1 RSVRA
6 VEGAGLGIP
15 HPAFVL
21 DHVDPD
27 LPRRP
32 DPQTVLLGLEDQ
44 RAVAVVAGDHGD
56 VAGLLVPP
64 DPDHAD
70 PTPIHPF
77 TCLTCDTKRQ
87 PAYIPSS
94 CSLLP
99 KIHRSLAGHEREP
112 RRGHGRWAM
121 AVCRSRPV
129 VRGHARRR
137 RAGTT
142 GRRGNHGGMTT
153 TVPVTVD
160 VEGPAGAGRV
170 FGD

>member
-1 RSVRA
+1 T
-6 VEGAGLGIP
+6 LFP
-15 HPAFVL
+15 Y
-21 DHVDPD
+21 
-27 LPRRP
+27 
-32 DPQTVLLGLEDQ
+32 
-44 RAVAVVAGDHGD
+44 
-56 VAGLLVPP
+56 PP
-64 DPDHAD
+64 L
-70 PTPIHPF
+70 F
-77 TCLTCDTKRQ
+77 R
-87 PAYIPSS
+87 
-94 CSLLP
+94 SLLP

-170 FGD
+170 FGDLVVPQAAHGLVLFAHGSGSSRHSPRNRAVAARLHDGGLATLLLDLLTETEE